1 MGAVG
6 DKRFDA
12 LKTDPRFARF
22 PHKRSRVTIDDRF
35 KGALKVS
42 ESTTIVTE
50 LLAPSGA
57 ARLALWFTCPESSGG
72 MAAVCP
78 KRYASRSQQAQCRTS
93 R

>member
-35 KGALKVS
+35 KGALEV
-42 ESTTIVTE
+42 
-50 LLAPSGA
+50 
-57 ARLALWFTCPESSGG
+57 
-72 MAAVCP
+72 
-78 KRYASRSQQAQCRTS
+78 
-93 R
+93 